1 MPEEEEAHVTLMCG
15 SPGEVANSPA
25 LGDRYAG
32 RLATSTFDNYGVLS
46 LLPNHFSVYGH
57 GPNKQGIHA
66 MQALYAEDQLRQ
78 RVAFALSQIF
88 VIASEDVGLI
98 GSSTEPT
105 RAL

>member
-1 MPEEEEAHVTLMCG
+1 MP
-15 SPGEVANSPA
+15 
-25 LGDRYAG
+25 
-32 RLATSTFDNYGVLS
+32 
-46 LLPNHFSVYGH
+46 PNHFSVYGH

-98 GSSTEPT
+98 GSSTEVYAQYFDIFVRQTAWASDMASESRETSPGV
-105 RAL
+105 LGK